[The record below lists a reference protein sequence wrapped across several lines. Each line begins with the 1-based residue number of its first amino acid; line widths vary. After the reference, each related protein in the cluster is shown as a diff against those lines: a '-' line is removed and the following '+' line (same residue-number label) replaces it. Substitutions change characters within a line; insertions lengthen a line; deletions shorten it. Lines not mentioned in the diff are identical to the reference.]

1 MTSSKVSQL
10 KAGLVLLMLCA
21 PMLATEPNLPTE
33 PNLATT
39 EVVFET
45 SDQSQ
50 SWLILD
56 EKSGIP
62 RPHISVE
69 PEPEGVVR
77 PTNVA
82 IIYIHERQSR
92 IVENYG
98 DKHDSAMNTPAGKS
112 MSQRQRDFIR
122 TTQFAVVRRI
132 EGARPFIALWLYA
145 VSPDDA
151 KKMAQGVIEY
161 ISEIGDI
168 NMQVTKDAIADRQR
182 KIAAAKEKIPEK
194 ERQTSRAQSNY
205 RNAKKLS
212 LYSSM
217 ADDHQVEKEIRKTIL
232 EMDKMLDLLDIEIDG
247 INAKI
252 AAIEHFQSQGLRM
265 ESRDRL
271 RQMML
276 EEKVELAGAQTR
288 RQAVLKIK
296 KREKDLYNLYSI
308 STNAAKELA
317 DLKNGL
323 RRDEQGLKYAKEN
336 LANPGPY
343 FLPPEIRQNKVT
355 IYPVRTD

>member
-69 PEPEGVVR
+69 PEPEGVIK
-77 PTNVA
+77 PTHVA
-82 IIYIHERQSR
+82 VIYIDERQSR
-92 IVENYG
+92 FVKYYG
-98 DKHDSAMNTPAGKS
+98 DKHDSAMNTSAGKS

-205 RNAKKLS
+205 GNAKKLS
-212 LYSSM
+212 FYSSM
-217 ADDHQVEKEIRKTIL
+217 DDDQVKKEITRTIL

-288 RQAVLKIK
+288 RQGVLKIK
-296 KREKDLYNLYSI
+296 GREKRLSDLLSRRMDASNELYAL
-308 STNAAKELA
+308 TK
-317 DLKNGL
+317 GL
-323 RRDEQGLKYAKEN
+323 RRDEEALKDAKED
-336 LANPGPY
+336 LADPGPY
-343 FLPPEIRQNKVT
+343 MRPPEIRQNKVT